1 MLNPLLFQWLVRIWG
16 PHTIDRF
23 ASPGNAQLNRF
34 NSRFYSPGAEA
45 VDAFTCS
52 WTEDNNWWV
61 PPVHLVPRVIRHAQN
76 TKSQG
81 TLVIPKWLSSPF
93 WPLLFP
99 DGSGPAEFVAAW
111 IELPLYDELIL
122 PGILGSSLFKSTPNT
137 AMIAMRLEF
146 QCTV

>member
-1 MLNPLLFQWLVRIWG
+1 MLFQWLDRIWG

-23 ASPGNAQLNRF
+23 ASPRNTQLDRF
-34 NSRFYSPGAEA
+34 NSTFYSPGAKA

-52 WTEDNNWWV
+52 WAEDNNWWV
-61 PPVHLVPRVIRHAQN
+61 PPVHLVPRVIRHVQN

-111 IELPLYDELIL
+111 IKLPLYDELIL

-137 AMIAMRLEF
+137 PMIAVRLEF
-146 QCTV
+146 QCPV